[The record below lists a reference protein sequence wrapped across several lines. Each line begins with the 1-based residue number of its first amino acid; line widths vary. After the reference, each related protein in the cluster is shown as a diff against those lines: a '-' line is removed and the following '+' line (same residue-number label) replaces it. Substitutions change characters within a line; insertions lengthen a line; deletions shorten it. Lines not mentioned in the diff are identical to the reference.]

1 MIVVSLP
8 WGQREVPSQK
18 VDPLIHQT
26 HKAHPFR
33 QSMAGRQEKPFQE
46 PERFSFSHSPSPLPG
61 LSLTHRCSQP
71 QKQRRATSSLPPS
84 HTHTTPSP
92 PNRGT

>member
-33 QSMAGRQEKPFQE
+33 QSMGGEAGEAI
-46 PERFSFSHSPSPLPG
+46 PG
-61 LSLTHRCSQP
+61 TRKVLILSLPLTPARTFPYP
-71 QKQRRATSSLPPS
+71 QVLPAPETKES
-84 HTHTTPSP
+84 NKLTPS
-92 PNRGT
+92 